1 MNKILLTIL
10 AILFMTTSAHALI
23 VIYDSDTKEVY
34 SVGSFDDTLVPDGY
48 EKAELKGKMKA
59 WDFPENP
66 TNCFFKDGR
75 FVVNTKKLSDEYKK
89 QEDLVIEREKEV
101 KIQDKMRDMA
111 IKELEKEGQL

>member
-1 MNKILLTIL
+1 MKIISMVL
-10 AILFMTTSAHALI
+10 AILLFTANAHALI

-34 SVGSFDDTLVPDGY
+34 TTSSYDDTLVPDGY
-48 EKAELKGKMKA
+48 EKAELKGKIKD

-111 IKELEKEGQL
+111 IKELEKEGEI